1 MLTYRLTRRAALG
14 MALLPV
20 LAGCSTPLPLGS
32 RPPGEAEAA
41 RRLRESAEA
50 HGLTAYRALTDVN
63 VSYSGEWRPLIGRI
77 QPELVDAGFRG
88 PSEERLM
95 PAAGIV
101 AQAYTGPL
109 GRKQVSWRRSRKAP
123 DELGAVTVW
132 FNGVRSS
139 DPAAQDTAALV
150 AEGYALFLLGPMWLV
165 DRNLPMQLAGT
176 ERVDGR
182 LCDAVNI
189 WLSPGLGKVATD
201 RLVAYVDRAD
211 SVTRRMRFTLEGFAG
226 TRGTVAEVD
235 TFDHTRRFDILWPM
249 RSYERLVHPLPL
261 PVHDWR
267 ITGLDV
273 KRGYSPSDVI
283 GPEFTGAA
291 ARPASPI

>member
-1 MLTYRLTRRAALG
+1 M
-14 MALLPV
+14 
-20 LAGCSTPLPLGS
+20 
-32 RPPGEAEAA
+32 
-41 RRLRESAEA
+41 
-50 HGLTAYRALTDVN
+50 
-63 VSYSGEWRPLIGRI
+63 
-77 QPELVDAGFRG
+77 
-88 PSEERLM
+88 
-95 PAAGIV
+95 V

-109 GRKQVSWRRSRKAP
+109 GGKQVSWRRSRKAP
-123 DELGAVTVW
+123 DELGAVAVW

-150 AEGYALFLLGPMWLV
+150 AEGYALFLLGPMWLANR
-165 DRNLPMQLAGT
+165 DLPMQLAGT

-226 TRGTVAEVD
+226 TCGAVAEVD

-273 KRGYSPSDVI
+273 NRGYSPSDVI

-291 ARPASPI
+291 ARPASPV